1 MSLSCISAAASEA
14 VVFLFPPDC
23 FSPHQVSS
31 CCLLLSLF
39 IIVVFLSGAIWA
51 FQPWRFRVF
60 NLFTPDLTTV
70 GDWGVGMFLFSF
82 LFSFLVAL
90 PVFFCLVLL
99 SMAGSLSYIPK
110 TTRHKRTFSISLE
123 LLHLTPKLLPRPLP
137 VHPRKD

>member
-60 NLFTPDLTTV
+60 NLFTPYLTTV

-82 LFSFLVAL
+82 L
-90 PVFFCLVLL
+90 
-99 SMAGSLSYIPK
+99 SLSLLLCLC
-110 TTRHKRTFSISLE
+110 FSASSYSRWPGLYHIF
-123 LLHLTPKLLPRPLP
+123 PKLQGINVRFPFL
-137 VHPRKD
+137 